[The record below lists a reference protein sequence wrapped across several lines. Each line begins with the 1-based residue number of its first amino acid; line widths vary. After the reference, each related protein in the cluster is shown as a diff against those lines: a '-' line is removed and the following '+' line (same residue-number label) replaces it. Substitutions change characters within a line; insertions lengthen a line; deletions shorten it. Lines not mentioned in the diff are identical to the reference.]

1 MRKLVSLFLLLTIIS
16 ACVDKSDPEITL
28 RNFINFR
35 FEGSGKKDKAISLTT
50 GELKKMLMDFSE
62 EDSKKFWG
70 VTNLAKNKIKINVK
84 NCEQKETVCYLTY
97 TLSYKQKSDQPK
109 SDYNIETKKIAKLE
123 KIEKDWLIS
132 DVSEV
137 KSFIDS
143 KTEIQILEKKE

>member
-1 MRKLVSLFLLLTIIS
+1 MRKIIGFFLLFTFIS
-16 ACVDKSDPEITL
+16 GCVDKSDPEATL

-35 FEGSGKKDKAISLTT
+35 FDGAGKKDKAISLTT
-50 GELKKMLMDFSE
+50 GELKKMLMDLSD

-70 VTNLAKNKIKINVK
+70 VTNLAKNKLKINVK
-84 NCEQKETVCYLTY
+84 NCEQKDTVCYLTY

-123 KIEKDWLIS
+123 KIEKSWLIS

-137 KSFIDS
+137 KSYIDS
-143 KTEIQILEKKE
+143 KTEIQIIEKK